1 MPTYKSSEIK
11 GSTVPQKRG
20 IALYQAGSCPSGR
33 STPPN
38 LSLINSLAWGTSVY
52 RVSVR
57 VKRCPRT
64 TTKEPRPPE
73 KKLETA
79 RNPAYSSQ
87 LQIRLISN
95 CKYSTLSILSPAGV
109 KQRPQD
115 GRRVSTALQA
125 RILEMGKRQ
134 RKLVNDVGRIE
145 NNHNHDT
152 TSS

>member
-1 MPTYKSSEIK
+1 MF
-11 GSTVPQKRG
+11 
-20 IALYQAGSCPSGR
+20 ALYRAGFCPSGR
-33 STPPN
+33 SMPPN
-38 LSLINSLAWGTSVY
+38 LLSLIHSLAWGTSVY

-57 VKRCPRT
+57 VTKVSWNADKAM
-64 TTKEPRPPE
+64 TKEPRSPE

-79 RNPAYSSQ
+79 RNPSCSSR

-125 RILEMGKRQ
+125 KILEMGKRQ